1 MATLDSTLYLTP
13 DNDTAHD
20 HIAHTIAAAR
30 QDTLFAP
37 TLILAPTA
45 AAGSLLTARLGQ
57 GFNLRIGAFGQ
68 LAGRLLAQTRRRIRR
83 LDDGALLQ
91 LVARLLAEMAAA
103 NELTTFESVYRL
115 PGFQQR
121 VIEWLREMKSQG
133 ISPEDI
139 LAQAERTGHP
149 RDRQLGLLYRRYQ
162 AFLIDRSATDSDGQ
176 LWLAADALASDPTLA
191 RAEAALYVVGFDQ
204 FTPVQLR
211 LLQQLTARRAGTAI
225 YLLWNEPLAA
235 DGLAMTRLRATR
247 GELARVLPL
256 RVQHLPA
263 VQASPP
269 VLLRIRDRLFAG
281 QQTESV
287 AERTLAPDLIPGL
300 TAIEA
305 PDREAE
311 VRTALRRVKMH
322 LLQGVLPRQIALRT
336 PQPERYRLLVHS
348 IAEEYGIPVSVR
360 HPLVEH
366 PLTQTLLDV
375 LDLAPDFSWR
385 TTLDLLRSPY
395 VASAGLGDEQID
407 LLDRLTRERPVVG
420 GQEQWFQAL
429 QPLAAAGRPEDEED
443 EEGAARLVAAQRSAD
458 ELALI
463 AAGLQAFFALV
474 TPPATATH
482 RAYALWLQE
491 AVLGLV
497 DESDATIPP
506 EAVAETN
513 GTADAQH
520 VPTPTLGMLACVE
533 QSDFS
538 RRDIVVLQ
546 RILNVLRRLVM
557 GAEAVADPAAGP
569 EAVAWADFR
578 ALFVSELQRAQWSPP
593 YLDGQALPADPP
605 DQADPDA
612 ETDTTLPEMVRFSTL
627 QDARWEAVDY
637 LFILGLSEGEFPGQ
651 PPPDLFYSR
660 EERAASSLPLVQAMP
675 GDDASLWW
683 QALSSARREL
693 TLLRPWIDESGAEW
707 PPSPYWTAALE
718 ATGQPEGHVQ
728 RIPIAASWKP
738 DEAATEGEWLTALAL
753 HGAHPIDAAINAR
766 WHAARMGHVLIQRR
780 RSWRA
785 PGIYE
790 GVLHAPDILAD
801 LEARFGPGQIWSASR
816 LNRYNRCP
824 FGFFIETVLGMEALA
839 DPDAGMDAAQR
850 GSLLHA
856 ALEGLFRRLGAKGLR
871 LADIRLDEVL
881 TELDEV
887 CAQLFR
893 TAPRRYGFRPDVL
906 WRQEQVEL
914 RRQLVALM
922 QWEWEEGDAGDYWP
936 AHQEF
941 PFGIDGHA
949 SALKLPSPEAPELY
963 VRGYID
969 RIDRREDGKLRVIDY
984 KSGSTLYS
992 RTSDIP
998 QGTALQSALYALA
1011 VEQLIGDGAG
1021 VAGSYY
1027 LHVPVRKRSGELKFD
1042 GPVGDDE
1049 VVQQAI
1055 ERALATAAHARA
1067 GRFPAA
1073 PAKLSGNGCA
1083 AWCELADICRVT
1095 RRSRAKAL
1103 SSDQAS

>member
-1 MATLDSTLYLTP
+1 MLTPDSTLYLAP
-13 DNDTAHD
+13 VIDTAHQ
-20 HIAHTIAAAR
+20 HIADSVAAAR
-30 QDTLFAP
+30 QDAPFAP

-45 AAGSLLTARLGQ
+45 TAGALLTARLDQ
-57 GFNLRIGAFGQ
+57 GFNLRIGTFGQ
-68 LAGRLLAQTRRRIRR
+68 LAGRLLAQARRRIRR

-91 LVARLLAEMAAA
+91 VVARLLAEMAVAG
-103 NELTTFESVYRL
+103 ELTTFEPVHRL

-133 ISPEDI
+133 IPPGDI
-139 LAQAERTGHP
+139 LAEADRTGHP

-162 AFLIDRSATDSDGQ
+162 AFLIDRSAVDTDGQ

-191 RAEAALYVVGFDQ
+191 QAEGPLYVVGFDQ

-211 LLQQLTARRAGTAI
+211 LLQLLTARRAAAAI

-247 GELARVLPL
+247 SELARVLPL
-256 RVQHLPA
+256 RVEHLPA
-263 VQASPP
+263 EQAPHP
-269 VLLRIRDRLFAG
+269 ILLRIQDRLFTG
-281 QQTESV
+281 QPPGSPTEWASGQ
-287 AERTLAPDLIPGL
+287 ELSPGL

-311 VRTALRRVKMH
+311 VRIALRRVKML

-336 PQPERYRLLVHS
+336 PQPERYRLLVQS
-348 IAEEYGIPVSVR
+348 VAEEYGIPISVR
-360 HPLVEH
+360 HPLAEH

-375 LDLAPDFSWR
+375 LDVAPDFSWR
-385 TTLDLLRSPY
+385 RTFDLLRSPY
-395 VASAGLGDEQID
+395 IAHAGLDAGQID
-407 LLDRLTRERPVVG
+407 LLDRLTRERPVVA
-420 GQEQWFQAL
+420 GQEQWLQAVR
-429 QPLAAAGRPEDEED
+429 PLAVASRPEDEED
-443 EEGAARLVAAQRSAD
+443 EEGAARLLAAQRSAD

-463 AAGLQAFFALV
+463 AAGLQAFFDLV
-474 TPPATATH
+474 TPPAAATH

-491 AVLGLV
+491 AVFGLA
-497 DESDATIPP
+497 DEGDEAAAP
-506 EAVAETN
+506 E
-513 GTADAQH
+513 TAGGPDVTAGELH
-520 VPTPTLGMLACVE
+520 ALTPTLGMLACVE
-533 QSDFS
+533 QGNFS

-546 RILNVLRRLVM
+546 RILTVLRRLVQA
-557 GAEAVADPAAGP
+557 AEAVADPAAGP
-569 EAVAWADFR
+569 EAIAWTDFR
-578 ALFVSELQRAQWSPP
+578 TLFIRELQRAQWSPP
-593 YLDGQALPADPP
+593 HEGGQLLLEDP
-605 DQADPDA
+605 ADPDA
-612 ETDTTLPEMVRFSTL
+612 DLDAFLPDMTPFDTLL
-627 QDARWEAVDY
+627 GARWEAVDH
-637 LFILGLSEGEFPGQ
+637 LFILGLSEGEFPSQ
-651 PPPDLFYSR
+651 PSPDLFYSR
-660 EERAASSLPLVQAMP
+660 EERTASPLPLMQPLP

-683 QALSSARREL
+683 QALSSARRDL
-693 TLLRPWIDESGAEW
+693 TLLRPWIDDSGAAW

-718 ATGQPEGHVQ
+718 AAGQSESDV
-728 RIPIAASWKP
+728 RRVPIAAPLNP
-738 DEAATEGEWLTALAL
+738 DEAATEGEWLAALAL
-753 HGAHPIDAAINAR
+753 HGARPVDAAAHIR
-766 WHAARMGHVLIQRR
+766 WQTACSGHDLIQRR
-780 RSWRA
+780 RRWRA

-790 GVLHAPDILAD
+790 GILHAHDILAD
-801 LEARFGPGQIWSASR
+801 LVARFGPGRIWSASR

-824 FGFFIETVLGMEALA
+824 FGFFIDTVLELQALA

-871 LADIRLDEVL
+871 LADVRLDEAL

-887 CAQLFR
+887 CTLLFR
-893 TAPRRYGFRPDVL
+893 TAPHRYGFRPDVL

-922 QWEWEEGDAGDYWP
+922 QWEWEEGEAGDYRP

-949 SALKLPSPEAPELY
+949 SALKLPSPAAPELY

-984 KSGSTLYS
+984 KSGSSLYS
-992 RTSDIP
+992 HSSDIVK
-998 QGTALQSALYALA
+998 GTALQSALYALA
-1011 VEQLIGDGAG
+1011 AEQLVADGAG

-1027 LHVPVRKRSGELKFD
+1027 LHVPVRKRSGEFKFD

-1049 VVQQAI
+1049 IVRQAI

-1073 PAKLSGNGCA
+1073 PAKSSGHGCA
-1083 AWCELADICRVT
+1083 AWCDLADICRVT
-1095 RRSRAKAL
+1095 RRSQAKARL
-1103 SSDQAS
+1103 LDRAT